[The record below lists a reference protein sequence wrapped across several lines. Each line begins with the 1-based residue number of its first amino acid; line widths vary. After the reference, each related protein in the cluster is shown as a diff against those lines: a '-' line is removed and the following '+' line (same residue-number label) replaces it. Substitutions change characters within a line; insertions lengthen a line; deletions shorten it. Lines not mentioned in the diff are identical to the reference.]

1 MSLYYYQIYLFIYN
15 YVLARQ
21 TISLSFDEGNL
32 LKYVQVLVLK
42 KSNVSSKQIFTN
54 LEHLFALHLS
64 PRIVFFVKKN
74 RICAYFTL

>member
-15 YVLARQ
+15 CVLARQ
-21 TISLSFDEGNL
+21 IISLSFDEGNL

-64 PRIVFFVKKN
+64 PRIVFFLLKK
-74 RICAYFTL
+74 